1 MTGRPR
7 AKAERTPQQVLN
19 DVGIHQICEW
29 ITEGVSY
36 RNIAKRLDISL
47 GSFTW
52 WIDGDKERSHACAC
66 AREVAAQTYDEM
78 ALEVIEEAEDQF
90 ALSKAKE
97 MAVHYRWRAKAANPK
112 RYGDKV
118 QTELS
123 GAVAHTL
130 YDGEQ
135 AARMAAMLNASQ
147 SN

>member
-1 MTGRPR
+1 MPK
-7 AKAERTPQQVLN
+7 AKGDKSPQQILN
-19 DVGIHQICEW
+19 DVGIKQVCEW

-36 RNIAKRLDISL
+36 RDIAKRLDISL

-52 WIDGDKERSHACAC
+52 WIDGDKERSHACAS

-78 ALEVIEEAEDQF
+78 ALEVIEDAQDQF

-112 RYGDKV
+112 RYGDRT
-118 QTELS
+118 QTEVS
-123 GAVAHTL
+123 GSINMTL

-135 AARMAAMLNASQ
+135 AARMASMLNATQPS
-147 SN
+147 

>member
-1 MTGRPR
+1 VPK
-7 AKAERTPQQVLN
+7 AKGDKSPQQILN
-19 DVGIHQICEW
+19 DVGIKQVCEW

-36 RNIAKRLDISL
+36 RDIAKRLDISL

-52 WIDGDKERSHACAC
+52 WIDGDKERSHACAS

-78 ALEVIEEAEDQF
+78 ALEVIEDAQDQF

-112 RYGDKV
+112 RYGDRT
-118 QTELS
+118 QTEVS
-123 GAVAHTL
+123 GSINMTL

-135 AARMAAMLNASQ
+135 AARMASMLNATQPS
-147 SN
+147 